1 MRAVQVG
8 RNATA
13 CGRLYDGLMNRR
25 DRGSAAASDLVVE
38 IALFLCSYAPL
49 FLILAIRFTEHWLE
63 LLCGGLF
70 ALGLAGGLA
79 VVLRYRGVSGR
90 SWTATR
96 VEDRGAEVAGYLA
109 SYILPFV
116 VVAEPSWRDLVGY
129 AIFFLVAG
137 TIYIRSGM
145 LQINPTLY
153 LFGWRVLAVSLGDRW
168 TGYALARSSLAPGDS
183 IEVRRVT
190 EHVFMAIP
198 ESRRAA

>member
-1 MRAVQVG
+1 MLA
-8 RNATA
+8 
-13 CGRLYDGLMNRR
+13 MNRTEN
-25 DRGSAAASDLVVE
+25 AQATASDLIVE
-38 IALFLCSYAPL
+38 LALFLCSYAPL

-63 LLCGGLF
+63 ALCGGLF
-70 ALGLAGGLA
+70 VLGLGGGLA

-116 VVAEPSWRDLVGY
+116 VVPEPSWRDLVGY
-129 AIFFLVAG
+129 AIFFLVAA

-153 LFGWRVLAVSLGDRW
+153 LFGWRVFAVSLGDRW
-168 TGYALARSSLAPGDS
+168 TGYALARGSLARGDS

-190 EHVFMAIP
+190 ERVFVATS
-198 ESRRAA
+198 EARRAT